1 MKNNQRIVT
10 SGTIGFVLLIM
21 SQALMAGKLSIVPI
35 GGWGFITGFIGLL
48 LISYA
53 AYQIHE
59 ALWAFFWSVTAFIAV
74 YFLMKVS
81 ENSLLG
87 YFAVFFFGIPGIILM
102 FHGVQLL
109 VNGRRQDGKDT

>member
-1 MKNNQRIVT
+1 
-10 SGTIGFVLLIM
+10 
-21 SQALMAGKLSIVPI
+21 MAGKLSIIPI

-59 ALWAFFWSVTAFIAV
+59 ALWAFFWSVTAFVAA

-81 ENSLLG
+81 ENPLLD
-87 YFAVFFFGIPGIILM
+87 YFAIFFFGIPGIILM

-109 VNGRRQDGKDT
+109 AKDRRRNGKNV